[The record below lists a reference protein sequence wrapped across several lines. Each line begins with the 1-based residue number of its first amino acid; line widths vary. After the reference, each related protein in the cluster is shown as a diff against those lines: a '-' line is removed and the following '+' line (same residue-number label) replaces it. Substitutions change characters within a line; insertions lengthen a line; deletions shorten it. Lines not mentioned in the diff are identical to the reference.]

1 MKRKKYKKRKFFD
14 KFSYS
19 NRNTNIFLICS
30 FLFVLF
36 GLTIGYSVLS
46 NVLSIKGDVA
56 IRPFKDIRITSVT
69 GPEIS
74 NGAYETYNF
83 KYSHDL
89 LVVNGVLP
97 NTSSSLT
104 YTITVT
110 NNGTVDMDLIDII
123 NSCTDS
129 NVYYELN
136 GINLGDTI
144 EAGTSV
150 TFNLI
155 LKTNVGSNNSFT
167 SQLQFIFEESYVDI
181 TPPEIVFN
189 PIASSDWKTSDYN
202 VEIKATDD
210 IEVTSFMYCVTTNN
224 SCTPNIVVT
233 NNSNVNVTIN
243 TSGNNTIC
251 ALASD
256 SSKYGPNSV
265 TVCSNKDGNYYK
277 LDKEKPS
284 INVTL
289 NGTKGNNNWY
299 RSNVILNVE
308 GIDNISGYKGH
319 RYQTSTDNGVNYST
333 LSDYVA
339 SNITLSQECVENK
352 VKIIGYDNALN
363 SSEEYTSET
372 IKIDKTA
379 PIITVDGHT
388 SSYSVNYI
396 KPSSNTIC
404 TPVSGTTSYDLGTE
418 YTCDVGDGTERTFYV
433 LEDNGDSVD
442 LIMSEN
448 LGSTV
453 AWNSSGSNTGGPVTA
468 NNYLES
474 QTTSWTVDVS
484 LPTGQQ
490 IANAVGN
497 TSWTSGG
504 NSISLSNAPW
514 LYDNLWTSS
523 NTSLP
528 DGYWTSTPYSSD
540 SRRAWSVYSNGSLLR
555 RNVDTTDYGVRPVI
569 TISKDEISEGS
580 STNEYTI
587 PTGTATDNCGGSV
600 SITTEGTVNTNLEGS
615 YPITYKATDEAGN
628 TTTLTLTV
636 NVEQIY
642 ANQLEYSNTTYTEC
656 SNAQCALDELYE
668 LLK

>member
-110 NNGTVDMDLIDII
+110 NNGTVDMDLINII
-123 NSCTDS
+123 NNCTDS

-136 GINLGDTI
+136 GISLGDTI

-189 PIASSDWKTSDYN
+189 PVASSDWKTSDYV
-202 VEIKATDD
+202 VEVSTTDD

-339 SNITLSQECVENK
+339 SNITLSQECVSNK
-352 VKIIGYDNALN
+352 VKITGYDNALN

-388 SSYSVNYI
+388 SSYSVNI
-396 KPSSNTIC
+396 P
-404 TPVSGTTSYDLGTE
+404 
-418 YTCDVGDGTERTFYV
+418 
-433 LEDNGDSVD
+433 
-442 LIMSEN
+442 
-448 LGSTV
+448 
-453 AWNSSGSNTGGPVTA
+453 
-468 NNYLES
+468 
-474 QTTSWTVDVS
+474 
-484 LPTGQQ
+484 
-490 IANAVGN
+490 
-497 TSWTSGG
+497 
-504 NSISLSNAPW
+504 LS
-514 LYDNLWTSS
+514 
-523 NTSLP
+523 
-528 DGYWTSTPYSSD
+528 
-540 SRRAWSVYSNGSLLR
+540 SVY
-555 RNVDTTDYGVRPVI
+555 T
-569 TISKDEISEGS
+569 
-580 STNEYTI
+580 YTI
-587 PTGTATDNCGGSV
+587 PIGTATDNCGGSV

-628 TTTLTLTV
+628 TTTLILTV

>member
-123 NSCTDS
+123 NNCTDS

-189 PIASSDWKTSDYN
+189 PVASSDWKTSDYN

-333 LSDYVA
+333 LSDYVT
-339 SNITLSQECVENK
+339 SNITLSQECVSNK
-352 VKIIGYDNALN
+352 VKITGYDNALN

-404 TPVSGTTSYDLGTE
+404 TSTNGTVSYDLGTE
-418 YTCDVGDGTERTFYV
+418 YTCDVGDGTIRTFYV
-433 LEDNGDSVD
+433 LEESTNSVS
-442 LIMSEN
+442 LIMDEN
-448 LGSTV
+448 IGNNV
-453 AWNSSGSNTGGPVTA
+453 EWDESGYNDEGPVTA
-468 NNYLES
+468 LAYLEE
-474 QTTSWTVDVS
+474 QTSNWTVDAS

-490 IANAVGN
+490 IADAVGN

-504 NSISLSNAPW
+504 DYISLSNASW
-514 LYDNLWTSS
+514 LYENLSVFEGIE
-523 NTSLP
+523 
-528 DGYWTSTPYSSD
+528 GYWTSTPNSSYSTY
-540 SRRAWSVYSNGSLLR
+540 AWVVNYDGYLN
-555 RNVDTTDYGVRPVI
+555 NHIVDRTYDGVRPVI

-587 PTGTATDNCGGSV
+587 PIGTATDNCGGSV